1 MDYLIDTNVLLRAL
15 ALQNPLRPVAR
26 KAIRVLLEAGA
37 GLCVAPQNLV
47 ELWNVCTRPEKYN
60 GLGKSIAVTHR
71 YLRLVESFAT
81 VLPETPE
88 LFLKWRELVLT
99 YEVSGAKAHDARLV
113 AAMALYDVGRVLTF
127 NTQDFALRRTYN
139 APIPFGAW
147 NLWPVSER

>member
-26 KAIRVLLEAGA
+26 KAIRALLEAGA

-60 GLGKSIAVTHR
+60 GLGKTIAVTHR

-99 YEVSGAKAHDARLV
+99 YEVSGAKVHDARLV
-113 AAMALYDVGRVLTF
+113 AAMTLYHVGRILTF
-127 NTQDFALRRTYN
+127 NTQDFVRYKAIEAVNPTAL
-139 APIPFGAW
+139 
-147 NLWPVSER
+147 